1 MVGILVPYSDSMERS
16 SLRAVLRMASVWVE
30 NEDSANKKF
39 GGFDALQ
46 ELSTQSKKHRD
57 NLSDKAQNSDA

>member
-1 MVGILVPYSDSMERS
+1 
-16 SLRAVLRMASVWVE
+16 MASVWVE